1 MTMAAAAKLG
11 LSGRTAPPELG
22 KAAEVESLLALSAA
36 FRVLAQ
42 GFAYPVA
49 GHRAD
54 VLAGLEAAARSAARM
69 GWHTLARALRRSAG
83 SWQER
88 TDEMLAAE
96 YLRLFRA
103 GGPVSLHETAYGD
116 ARRIAGRAAELAD
129 IAGFYAAF
137 GFRLT
142 ESEPDLPDHLCTEL
156 EFYSLLLLKL
166 AYASRC
172 GWSPRR
178 QVVRTAARLFLQHH
192 LGRWISAL
200 VPELI
205 AHDADATY
213 REFARLLDTLVRLE
227 IKRTKVVPLPAT
239 GRLLHDPMQEDD
251 FACPREL
258 ASVRPSAST

>member
-1 MTMAAAAKLG
+1 MAGAAKLG
-11 LSGRTAPPELG
+11 LSGRRTQDDLG
-22 KAAEVESLLALSAA
+22 KAVEVQSLLALSAA

-54 VLAGLEAAARSAARM
+54 VLAGLEAAARSAARV
-69 GWHTLARALRRSAG
+69 GSPTLARALRRSAG
-83 SWQER
+83 PWQER

-116 ARRIAGRAAELAD
+116 ARRIAGRAVELAD

-142 ESEPDLPDHLCTEL
+142 ENEPDLPDHLCPEL

-166 AYASRC
+166 AYASRS
-172 GWSPRR
+172 GWSPGR
-178 QVVRTAARLFLQHH
+178 QVVRGAARLFLQHH
-192 LGRWISAL
+192 LGRWAGAL
-200 VPELI
+200 VPELN
-205 AHDADATY
+205 AHDADAPY
-213 REFARLLDTLVRLE
+213 RELVRLLDTLVRLE
-227 IKRTKVVPLPAT
+227 IKRSKVAPLPAT
-239 GRLLHDPMQEDD
+239 GRLPHDPMQEDD

-258 ASVRPSAST
+258 AGMPPSAPA